1 MLFRENE
8 NNIHS
13 PNCHPKMLLPL
24 LASGAAGESSSLPS
38 RGGLYSITNFLF
50 IVTMVLIDMLVDR
63 KGHDPI
69 LFVIVLFAIC
79 SFPYV
84 LATTMNG
91 RYGILLIMMPILFIF
106 YGANDIL
113 TYFYYYPS
121 YWYGPQGQILTTAEI
136 AVLSGIAMLM
146 FGFYAASSLSVKWSL
161 RWLVDDWRERPT
173 IIVGLSSI
181 LIGIWA
187 TWTFVV
193 SAGSRTHLGKL
204 DPTMASFLVGGR
216 MLEAVGAVLLS
227 YAFLRTKKKAL
238 LFLILA
244 IGLLK
249 IPMGFF
255 LDSKEVA
262 ISFMVIFILTK
273 WVYDGGLPLRW
284 VGLILVAIITMFPL
298 FYAYRSAVV
307 GEKHYSA
314 STAAENASSTLD
326 IAMNENAKSAEKGGS
341 VLERGIQAF
350 ATRVDLKSLME
361 LIVARVGNGVDFQNG
376 NTLAAL
382 PYAFVPR
389 ILIPDKPNVP
399 VGQLFNQ
406 KFHISSNP
414 ETFISTSF
422 LGELYWNFG
431 WSGLVLG
438 MILIGASLGV
448 VSTISNVQEVKTAPR
463 LLLLISALYLLA
475 FRFETGIAQQYTV
488 FLRSGLIILLMHV
501 LFRCRSVKNSQA
513 F

>member
-8 NNIHS
+8 NNVHS
-13 PNCHPKMLLPL
+13 LNCHSKMLLPPP
-24 LASGAAGESSSLPS
+24 ASGAAEKSSSLPS
-38 RGGLYSITNFLF
+38 RIGFYSITNFLF

-91 RYGILLIMMPILFIF
+91 RYGILLIMMPILFLF

-113 TYFYYYPS
+113 TYFYYYSS
-121 YWYGPQGQILTTAEI
+121 YWYGPDGQLFTTAEI
-136 AVLSGIAMLM
+136 AVLAGVAVLML
-146 FGFYAASSLSVKWSL
+146 GFYLASMFSMRWSS
-161 RWLVDDWRERPT
+161 RWFVDDWRERPT
-173 IIVGLSSI
+173 IMVGITSI
-181 LIGIWA
+181 AIGIWA
-187 TWTFVV
+187 TWMFVV
-193 SAGSRTHLGKL
+193 SAGSRTHLGNL
-204 DPTMASFLVGGR
+204 DPAMASLLVGGR

-227 YAFLRTKKKAL
+227 YAFLRTKHKTL
-238 LFLILA
+238 LCLILA
-244 IGLLK
+244 ISLLK
-249 IPMGFF
+249 FPIGFF

-262 ISFMVIFILTK
+262 ISFMVIFVLTK

-284 VGLILVAIITMFPL
+284 VGLILVAIVTTFPV

-307 GEKHYSA
+307 GERHYSA
-314 STAAENASSTLD
+314 SNAAENASSTMD
-326 IAMNENAKSAEKGGS
+326 ITMKENEKSAAKGRGG
-341 VLERGIQAF
+341 LERGIQAF

-361 LIVARVGNGVDFQNG
+361 LIVSRVGKGVDFQNG
-376 NTLAAL
+376 NTLIAL
-382 PYAFVPR
+382 PYVFVPR
-389 ILIPDKPNVP
+389 IVLLDKPNVP

-406 KFHISSNP
+406 EFHISSNP

-431 WSGLVLG
+431 WSGLIIG
-438 MILIGASLGV
+438 MGMIGASLGLI
-448 VSTISNVQEVKTAPR
+448 STMSNVHEVKTVPR
-463 LLLLISALYLLA
+463 LLLLISALYLLV

-488 FLRSGLIILLMHV
+488 FLRSSLIILLMHFM
-501 LFRCRSVKNSQA
+501 LRCRSAKPSER

>member
-1 MLFRENE
+1 MP
-8 NNIHS
+8 S
-13 PNCHPKMLLPL
+13 PLTSEAVGVPPTLSNRV
-24 LASGAAGESSSLPS
+24 A
-38 RGGLYSITNFLF
+38 LYLVTNLIF
-50 IVTMVLIDMLVDR
+50 IVTIALIDVSVDR

-69 LFVIVLFAIC
+69 LFIISLFALC
-79 SFPYV
+79 SLPYV
-84 LATTMNG
+84 CPVPMNG
-91 RYGILLIMMPILFIF
+91 RYGILLITMPTLFIF

-121 YWYGPQGQILTTAEI
+121 YWYGTQGQLFTTAEI
-136 AVLSGIAMLM
+136 AVLAGVALLML
-146 FGFYAASSLSVKWSL
+146 GFYLASSLSVMWSL

-173 IIVGLSSI
+173 IVVGLASI
-181 LIGIWA
+181 VFGIWA

-204 DPTMASFLVGGR
+204 DPAIASLLVGGR

-238 LFLILA
+238 LFLILG
-244 IGLLK
+244 ISLLK

-262 ISFMVIFILTK
+262 ISFMVIFVLTK
-273 WVYDGGLPLRW
+273 WVYDGGLPFRW
-284 VGLILVAIITMFPL
+284 VGLILVAIITTFPV
-298 FYAYRSAVV
+298 FYAYRSVVV

-314 STAAENASSTLD
+314 SNAAENASSTLD
-326 IAMNENAKSAEKGGS
+326 IAMKENAKNAEKGGRGF
-341 VLERGIQAF
+341 ERGIQAF

-361 LIVARVGNGVDFQNG
+361 LIVSRVGNGVAFQKG
-376 NTLAAL
+376 NTLTAL

-389 ILIPDKPNVP
+389 ILLPDKPNVP

-406 KFHISSNP
+406 VFHISSNP

-431 WSGLVLG
+431 WYGLVIG
-438 MILIGASLGV
+438 MTLIGASLGI
-448 VSTISNVQEVKTAPR
+448 VSTISNVHEVKTVPR
-463 LLLLISALYLLA
+463 LLLLIIALYLLA
-475 FRFETGIAQQYTV
+475 FRFETGIAQQYIV
-488 FLRSGLIILLMHV
+488 FLRSGLIIMVMHFM
-501 LFRCRSVKNSQA
+501 FRGRSVKA
-513 F
+513 GEDF